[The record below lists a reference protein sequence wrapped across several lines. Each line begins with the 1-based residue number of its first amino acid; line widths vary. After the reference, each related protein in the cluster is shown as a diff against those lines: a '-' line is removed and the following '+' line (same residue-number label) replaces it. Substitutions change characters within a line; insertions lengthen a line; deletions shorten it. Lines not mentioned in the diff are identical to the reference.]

1 MSAHGRRHPLVLYMV
16 ILDLWWQKLLG
27 IGLVLLAFVAAL
39 IWLPSVLP
47 RYTPVHVEEGII
59 VLSGFAGAVSLLL
72 AIFLAAARKFAY
84 VQAFEDHLRLA
95 TPFLRMNISYR
106 RLFQTS
112 STEMGRLFP
121 VEKLKGWKR
130 TFMRT
135 LAMRT
140 VIVLEMKGWPLPR
153 PLLNLFLSN
162 FFFPDKNP
170 RLALLV
176 PDWIQFS
183 MELESYRSAWFESS
197 RHPATTPRSE
207 LLASLSRKQ

>member
-39 IWLPSVLP
+39 IWLPSLLP
-47 RYTPVHVEEGII
+47 LYTPVHVEEWII

-130 TFMRT
+130 TFMRS

-140 VIVLEMKGWPLPR
+140 VIVVEMKGWPLPR
-153 PLLNLFLSN
+153 PLLNLFLSI

-197 RHPATTPRSE
+197 RHPTTTPRSE